1 MASSYFA
8 ARYILAALIVALGVV
23 GAHGQ
28 GYPVKPVRIVT
39 VAPGG
44 TPDLISR
51 LISQGV
57 AGSLGQPVIVDN
69 RTGFLGIE
77 LVSRAVPDGY
87 TLAVNGQNL
96 WILPLLQE
104 KIPYNPVRDF
114 APISLVTRAPNV
126 LVVHPSVPARSVE
139 ELVNLAKAKPGELN
153 CGTGGPGS
161 SNHLSFELF
170 KAMTG
175 VNMVLVN
182 YKGMGPS
189 ITGLL
194 GGEVQLMFAGLG
206 PATPH
211 MASGKL
217 RALAVTTAQATALA
231 PGLPPLAKFLPGY
244 ESAVLTGLFA
254 PSGTPAAIIDR
265 WHREVVQLLGRAEVK
280 ERLFNVGIEGIGST
294 PGEFAAVI
302 KADMARMGKVI
313 RDAGIRGVN

>member
-1 MASSYFA
+1 MASFGSA
-8 ARYILAALIVALGVV
+8 VRNTLVALAAL
-23 GAHGQ
+23 GAGAVHGQ
-28 GYPVKPVRIVT
+28 SYPVKPVRIVT

-51 LISQGV
+51 LISQGI
-57 AGSLGQPVIVDN
+57 AGNLGQPVIVDN
-69 RTGFLGIE
+69 RTGFIGIE

-104 KIPYNPVRDF
+104 KIPYDPVRDF
-114 APISLVTRAPNV
+114 SPISLVTRAPNV
-126 LVVHPSVPARSVE
+126 LVVHPSLPAKSVE
-139 ELVNLAKAKPGELN
+139 ELIALAKSRPGELN

-211 MASGKL
+211 MKSGKL
-217 RALAVTTAQATALA
+217 RALAVTTAQPSALA
-231 PGLPPLAKFLPGY
+231 PGVPPLAKFLPGY
-244 ESAVLTGLFA
+244 ESAVLTGMFA
-254 PSGTPAAIIDR
+254 PAGTPAAIIDR
-265 WHREVVQLLGRAEVK
+265 LHREVVQLLGRAEVK

-294 PGEFAAVI
+294 PGEFAAII